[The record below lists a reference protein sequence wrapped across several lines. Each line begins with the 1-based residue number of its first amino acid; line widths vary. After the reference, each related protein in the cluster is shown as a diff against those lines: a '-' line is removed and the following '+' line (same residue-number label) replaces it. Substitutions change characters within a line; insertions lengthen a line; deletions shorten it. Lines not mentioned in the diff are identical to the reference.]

1 MPSRSPIRSRRTTL
15 ATVAASAGLSVATV
29 SKVLNGRS
37 DVAAGTRSRVESL
50 LVEHGYVPRS
60 SRRDQPVRS
69 ATVEVWVDGKLS
81 AYATEIIK
89 GAIEAGAESG
99 VAVVVSHAKADGDTS
114 WVRDL
119 VAAGRQA
126 MITLAC
132 EPTPIHLA
140 ALSLAQLPVVVVDPM
155 NPPLSPMSSVGST
168 NFAGGLCA
176 TEHLLALGHRRIAYL
191 GGPANAASN
200 QARMQG
206 YRAAMEAAGVA
217 VPPEY
222 VRTAGFCYPDGLG
235 EATVLLDL
243 PSPPTAVFAV
253 SDECA
258 IAAMQVARARGLRI
272 PEDLSI
278 VGFDDTE
285 IATMTSPQLTT
296 VRQPL
301 REMGMVALRT
311 AMRLASGEKIESH
324 HIELATELVIRKS
337 SLAA

>member
-1 MPSRSPIRSRRTTL
+1 MPSRSRRTTL

-37 DVAAGTRSRVESL
+37 DVAPDTRSRVESL
-50 LVEHGYVPRS
+50 LVEHGYVPRL
-60 SRRDQPVRS
+60 SRGHQAARS

-99 VAVVVSHAKADGDTS
+99 VAVVVSHAKADGDTT

-119 VAAGRQA
+119 VAAGRRA

-132 EPTPIHLA
+132 EPTQA

-155 NPPLSPMSSVGST
+155 NPPISPMTSVGST
-168 NFAGGLCA
+168 NFAGGLSA
-176 TEHLLALGHRRIAYL
+176 TQHLLALGHRRIAYL
-191 GGPANAASN
+191 GGPAHAASN

-206 YRAAMEAAGVA
+206 YRAAMEAAGVP
-217 VPPEY
+217 VPSEY
-222 VRTAGFCYPDGLG
+222 VRTAGFCYPDGIK
-235 EATVLLDL
+235 EATALLDL

-258 IAAMQVARARGLRI
+258 IAAMQVARARGLCI
-272 PEDLSI
+272 PEDLSV

-285 IATMTSPQLTT
+285 IATMTSPRLTT

-311 AMRLASGEKIESH
+311 ALRLASGEKIESH
-324 HIELATELVIRKS
+324 HIELATELVIRES